1 MCFRNNTAAEG
12 SNPSRFRFIDITRSA
27 MKRVAA
33 MFVERVFCEKKEK
46 ERKGKERKTR
56 ARFFPASAILRLV
69 ILSSL
74 PSFLAFFFSFSFFCS
89 IDLRKNGTVYDKETI
104 SFDERLGKRRKKMRR
119 QGEGEE
125 RTANTKLTAELKE

>member
-1 MCFRNNTAAEG
+1 
-12 SNPSRFRFIDITRSA
+12 
-27 MKRVAA
+27 
-33 MFVERVFCEKKEK
+33 MFEKKGK
-46 ERKGKERKTR
+46 ERKGKERKEKR
-56 ARFFPASAILRLV
+56 VPVSFPRGSSAILRLV